1 MQPKEDSIMSETK
14 IAQRFRHHFL
24 VNGAVL
30 TVCTRLDYD
39 TREVAVGWSVFNPN
53 DQRWVRKIGNNIA
66 RFRLTEHPIKF
77 KLTEYEPI
85 LCDYISMKALLLI
98 IGVSGTTPE
107 SDDEHHP
114 SAIPADTR
122 TAIQFEM
129 IHILS
134 LLGMRVGL
142 VSIDS

>member
-1 MQPKEDSIMSETK
+1 MKPKEDFIMCETK

-30 TVCTRLDYD
+30 TVCTRLDYK
-39 TREVAVGWSVFNPN
+39 TREVAVGWSLFNPN
-53 DQRWVRKIGNNIA
+53 DDRWIRKVGNNIA
-66 RFRLTEHPIKF
+66 RLRLTDFPIKF

-98 IGVSGTTPE
+98 IGVSGAKPE
-107 SDDEHHP
+107 NDAEHHP
-114 SAIPADTR
+114 SSIHTDTR

-129 IHILS
+129 VHILS

-142 VSIDS
+142 NSIDS

>member
-1 MQPKEDSIMSETK
+1 MCETK

-24 VNGAVL
+24 INGAIL
-30 TVCTRLDYD
+30 TVCTSLNYD
-39 TREVAVGWSVFNPN
+39 TREVTVGWSMFNPN
-53 DQRWVRKIGNNIA
+53 DDRWVRKYGNHIS
-66 RFRLTEHPIKF
+66 RYRLTNHPIKF
-77 KLTEYEPI
+77 KLTEDEPI

-98 IGVSGTTPE
+98 IGVSGMKPE
-107 SDDEHHP
+107 TELEHHP
-114 SAIPADTR
+114 SSIPTDTR

-142 VSIDS
+142 NSIDS